1 MSEIKVVR
9 IYHAD
14 LPGYRILVD
23 RLWPRGMSKEKAK
36 LDGWAKE
43 VAPSADLRKWY
54 DHDVARFLEFKDRY
68 LAEKYLAELDKNPE
82 TPAFLALVKKELE
95 KGDVLFLFGAKDLDH
110 NQAVVLKEYA
120 NLQLAKDF

>member
-1 MSEIKVVR
+1 MSEIKAVR

-54 DHDVARFLEFKDRY
+54 GHDPEKFPEFK
-68 LAEKYLAELDKNPE
+68 EKYLAELDKNPE

-120 NLQLAKDF
+120 NLQLAKDL

>member
-1 MSEIKVVR
+1 MSEIKAVR

-54 DHDVARFLEFKDRY
+54 GHDPEKFPEFK
-68 LAEKYLAELDKNPE
+68 EKYLAELDKNPE

-120 NLQLAKDF
+120 NLQLTKDF

>member
-1 MSEIKVVR
+1 MSEIKAVR

-36 LDGWAKE
+36 LDCWAKE

-54 DHDVARFLEFKDRY
+54 GHDPEKFPEFK
-68 LAEKYLAELDKNPE
+68 EKYLAELDKNPE

>member
-1 MSEIKVVR
+1 MSEIKAVR

-36 LDGWAKE
+36 LDGWAKK

-54 DHDVARFLEFKDRY
+54 GHDPEKFPEFK
-68 LAEKYLAELDKNPE
+68 EKYLAELDKNPE

>member
-1 MSEIKVVR
+1 MSEIKAVR

-36 LDGWAKE
+36 LDSWAKE
-43 VAPSADLRKWY
+43 VAPSANLRKWY
-54 DHDVARFLEFKDRY
+54 GHDPEKFPEFK
-68 LAEKYLAELDKNPE
+68 EKYLAELDKNPE

>member
-1 MSEIKVVR
+1 MSEIKAVR

-54 DHDVARFLEFKDRY
+54 GHDPEKFPEFK
-68 LAEKYLAELDKNPE
+68 EKYLAELDKNPE

-110 NQAVVLKEYA
+110 NQAIVLKEYA
-120 NLQLAKDF
+120 NLQLTKDF

>member
-1 MSEIKVVR
+1 MSEIKAVR

-23 RLWPRGMSKEKAK
+23 RLWPRGMSKEKAQ

-54 DHDVARFLEFKDRY
+54 GHDPEKFPEFK
-68 LAEKYLAELDKNPE
+68 EKYLKELAANPEVPDFLAQVQAELK
-82 TPAFLALVKKELE
+82 
-95 KGDVLFLFGAKDLDH
+95 KGDVLFLYGAKDLEH
-110 NQAVVLKEYA
+110 NQAVVLKGYA
-120 NLQLAKDF
+120 DSQLAKDF

>member
-1 MSEIKVVR
+1 MSEIKAVR

-36 LDGWAKE
+36 LDCWAKE

-54 DHDVARFLEFKDRY
+54 GHDPEKFPEFK
-68 LAEKYLAELDKNPE
+68 EKYLAELDKNPE

-120 NLQLAKDF
+120 NLQLAKNF